1 MSRLEQLQAFLKE
14 SPDDP
19 FILFALAKEY
29 EKQGDDDHTK
39 QYFLQLT
46 REHPKYVGTYY
57 HLGKWYERQNAVEDA
72 LKTYEKGMTVARQQG
87 DQHALGE
94 LAAAKLNIAD
104 E

>member
-1 MSRLEQLQAFLKE
+1 MGFDFNLDLNMSRLEQLQAFLKE

-57 HLGKWYERQNAVEDA
+57 HLGKWKDLVKASYKFFVTLLFFN
-72 LKTYEKGMTVARQQG
+72 
-87 DQHALGE
+87 
-94 LAAAKLNIAD
+94 KL
-104 E
+104 